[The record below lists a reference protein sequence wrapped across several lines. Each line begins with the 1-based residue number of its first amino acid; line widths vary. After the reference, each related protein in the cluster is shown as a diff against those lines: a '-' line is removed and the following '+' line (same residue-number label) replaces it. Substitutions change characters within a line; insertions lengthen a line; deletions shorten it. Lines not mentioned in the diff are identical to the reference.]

1 VSRPNLFPRA
11 QAKVVTVNMT
21 VNIREKIFVCRDTES
36 RRSILPFNC
45 ERAACVNV
53 GKGAD
58 RAFIGF
64 DIAIAPDSDP
74 PASGDK
80 NDAGEKQ
87 DGDLLHWKHA
97 SCY

>member
-1 VSRPNLFPRA
+1 
-11 QAKVVTVNMT
+11 
-21 VNIREKIFVCRDTES
+21 
-36 RRSILPFNC
+36 LPFNC

-74 PASGDK
+74 PASGDQ

-97 SCY
+97 SCYYDAASVQFGFKKLSLG